1 MTRVL
6 NAENINEILE
16 GLKNL
21 RETPTKII
29 LKNFMYNIRIDIA
42 DDNAKKQLESHLKNK
57 TVVIIAPGSS
67 INEEKEKIYNVI
79 SSENHLTIAINFKPE
94 KFECDYVFVSNLRR
108 YEDLKNNDDLQL
120 IKTSNIK
127 NGNVEGIV
135 VNYSDLLND
144 VEAVEDNAGMM
155 LIKLLI
161 DIGVKKIKLAGLD
174 GYSHDIY
181 DNFAKKDLAFI
192 KNATVMD
199 AMNLGMAKM
208 LNRFAEVIDIE
219 FITTPR
225 FIKLGE
231 SQ

>member
-1 MTRVL
+1 M
-6 NAENINEILE
+6 
-16 GLKNL
+16 
-21 RETPTKII
+21 
-29 LKNFMYNIRIDIA
+29 
-42 DDNAKKQLESHLKNK
+42 H
-57 TVVIIAPGSS
+57 GSS

-79 SSENHLTIAINFKPE
+79 SSKTSLIAINFKPE
-94 KFECDYVFVSNLRR
+94 QFECDYVFISNLRR
-108 YEDLKNNDDLQL
+108 YEDLKNNHDLKL

-161 DIGVKKIKLAGLD
+161 DIGVEKIKVAGLD

-192 KNATVMD
+192 KNAAVMD
-199 AMNLGMAKM
+199 AMNSGMEKM

>member
-1 MTRVL
+1 ML
-6 NAENINEILE
+6 LY
-16 GLKNL
+16 LK
-21 RETPTKII
+21 
-29 LKNFMYNIRIDIA
+29 
-42 DDNAKKQLESHLKNK
+42 
-57 TVVIIAPGSS
+57 
-67 INEEKEKIYNVI
+67 
-79 SSENHLTIAINFKPE
+79 
-94 KFECDYVFVSNLRR
+94 
-108 YEDLKNNDDLQL
+108 L

-161 DIGVKKIKLAGLD
+161 DIGVEKIKMAGLD

-192 KNATVMD
+192 KNAAVMD
-199 AMNLGMAKM
+199 AMNSGMEKM